1 MKAIER
7 LLAHARDE
15 RNEVWKKLSYRDS
28 AIKPT
33 MAEVTAWVERLKEL
47 GAVIVY
53 IPDTKTDNGENHAY
67 SSQ

>member
-33 MAEVTAWVERLKEL
+33 MIEVTAWVERLKEL
-47 GAVIVY
+47 GAI
-53 IPDTKTDNGENHAY
+53 IEFLQEHLKRTSK
-67 SSQ
+67 